1 MPRSSHSK
9 ETATASK
16 TETSAASQ
24 PSRPT
29 TNETKLVNFRLPT
42 ADQFSVAVDTDDST
56 ARRRAHGLSGAPQA
70 LSLSPIAAMCGCRIT
85 SPTGSWDRPSQ
96 WPHVVTGYV

>member
-42 ADQFSVAVDTDDST
+42 ADQFSVAVDTRSP
-56 ARRRAHGLSGAPQA
+56 ARNRRLGRPLHEWLGPPVESSMLVIASASRRAAGGRSSDLAPA
-70 LSLSPIAAMCGCRIT
+70 
-85 SPTGSWDRPSQ
+85 
-96 WPHVVTGYV
+96 